1 VLCCLSFGQPTLM
14 LTKFCMSL
22 PGLLYFIPLLFLCA
36 CAGIQQQ
43 GEFSAGRQALLR
55 GEPDNALAYFESVAS
70 NNPAFV
76 TDSVLPRRSIWTYVG
91 RAQYNAG
98 RFAEASQAFKKAL
111 SYLSDDYIA
120 RLYLGLTLVR
130 PLPPT
135 AAPNAFKLQE
145 VTFALRE
152 GVEPKRVAT
161 LARQRGVGFD
171 LTRETEMQLR
181 NAGADTVL
189 INELKHLRV
198 DGDKS
203 NQPNEARRAQGRK
216 ELATALTGLRDWLD
230 DFIRNTPQGRFWDP
244 GQDIRK
250 QIQLTLQQIAAQP
263 TDWDEV
269 ILNAEE
275 VGYKLEE
282 ENDRASRDES
292 TERNRQLRR

>member
-1 VLCCLSFGQPTLM
+1 M
-14 LTKFCMSL
+14 KFSPIRWL
-22 PGLLYFIPLLFLCA
+22 GALLFLCA
-36 CAGIQQQ
+36 CAGFEQQ
-43 GEFSAGRQALLR
+43 GEFSSGRQALLR
-55 GEPDNALAYFESVAS
+55 GEPDNALAYFQRVAS
-70 NNPAFV
+70 SNPAFV
-76 TDSVLPRRSIWTYVG
+76 SDSVLPRRSIWTYIG
-91 RAQYNAG
+91 RADYNSG
-98 RFAEASQAFKKAL
+98 RFGEAGQAFEKAL
-111 SYLSDDYIA
+111 SYLSDDYVA

-130 PLPPT
+130 PMPVV

-161 LARQRGVGFD
+161 LARQRGVAFD
-171 LTRETEMQLR
+171 LTRETENQLR

-198 DGDKS
+198 NGDKS
-203 NQPNEARRAQGRK
+203 NQPNEARQAQGRK
-216 ELATALTGLRDWLD
+216 ELTTALAGLRDWLD
-230 DFIRNTPQGRFWDP
+230 DFIRTAPQGNFWDP

-263 TDWDEV
+263 KDWGEV
-269 ILNAEE
+269 ISNAEE

-282 ENDRASRDES
+282 ENDRARRDEN